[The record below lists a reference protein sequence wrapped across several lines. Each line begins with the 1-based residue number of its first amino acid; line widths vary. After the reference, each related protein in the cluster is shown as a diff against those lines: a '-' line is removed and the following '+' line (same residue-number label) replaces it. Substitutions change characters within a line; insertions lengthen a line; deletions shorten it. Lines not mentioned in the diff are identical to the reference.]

1 MKYNTLL
8 AITSGG
14 LLLMGCGGG
23 GDSYLPENFLEEKV
37 TLEDKLY
44 HDTSLSKDK
53 TMSCATC
60 HVIDS
65 AFVDPRPT
73 NLSLGASLGDDL
85 VSIGDRNAPTA
96 AYTAFIPKFHFDK
109 HEGLFIGG
117 QFLDGRATDLTEQAK
132 GPFLNPVEMNM
143 PNEASVIQRVQENTN
158 YVKAFKEIYGENI
171 FDDTQKAYEAL
182 AETIAKFEKSKT
194 FSPFNS
200 KFDKVLK
207 GTALFSEQ
215 EQRGLVLFNSKA
227 ECHACHPADGEKAN
241 FTDFSYDNL
250 GVPVNNALRAA
261 NGKGS
266 DFVDNGLY
274 DNPHVDD
281 NSLKGAFRV
290 STLRNIAVTGPY
302 MHNGL
307 FQNLATVVHFYNTRD
322 VPGAINPE
330 TGEEWEKGEVEV
342 NKNDAELGNLKLVAK
357 GELFEARFQ
366 EHTMTRKFF
375 IVYSKE
381 DKHNAY
387 VDNVVDYILTGQ
399 CQDGV

>member
-1 MKYNTLL
+1 MKYNLFFATAL
-8 AITSGG
+8 SGFI
-14 LLLMGCGGG
+14 LIGCGGG
-23 GDSYLPENFLEEKV
+23 GGDRYIPENLPEQKV
-37 TLEDKLY
+37 TLGEKLY

-85 VSIGDRNAPTA
+85 VSIADRNAPTA

-117 QFLDGRATDLTEQAK
+117 QFLDGRAADLKEQAK

-143 PNEASVIQRVQENTN
+143 PDEASVIKRVQENAN

-171 FDDTQKAYEAL
+171 FNDIEKAYDAL

-207 GTALFSEQ
+207 GTELFSEQ
-215 EQRGLVLFNSKA
+215 EQRGLALFNSKA

-250 GVPVNNALRAA
+250 GVPVNHALRAA
-261 NGKGS
+261 NGKGG
-266 DFVDNGLY
+266 DFIDNGLY

-281 NSLKGAFRV
+281 TSLKGAFRV

-307 FQNLATVVHFYNTRD
+307 FKDLATVVHFYNTRD

-330 TGEEWEKGEVEV
+330 TGEAWGKGEVEV
-342 NKNDAELGNLKLVAK
+342 NKNNAELGDLKLTEEEEADLVAFLNTLTD
-357 GELFEARFQ
+357 EQ
-366 EHTMTRKFF
+366 YEHL
-375 IVYSKE
+375 IP
-381 DKHNAY
+381 
-387 VDNVVDYILTGQ
+387 
-399 CQDGV
+399 

>member
-1 MKYNTLL
+1 MKYNLFFATTL
-8 AITSGG
+8 SGFI
-14 LLLMGCGGG
+14 LIGCGGGG
-23 GDSYLPENFLEEKV
+23 GDSYIPENLPEQKV
-37 TLEDKLY
+37 TLGEKLY

-85 VSIGDRNAPTA
+85 VSIADRNAPTA

-117 QFLDGRATDLTEQAK
+117 QFLDGRAADLKEQAK

-143 PNEASVIQRVQENTN
+143 PDEVSVIQRVQENAS
-158 YVKAFKEIYGENI
+158 YVKSFKEIYGEDI
-171 FDDTQKAYEAL
+171 FNDTQKAYDAL
-182 AETIAKFEKSKT
+182 AESIAKFEKSKT

-207 GTALFSEQ
+207 GTELFSEQ
-215 EQRGLVLFNSKA
+215 EQRGLALFNSKA

-250 GVPVNNALRAA
+250 GVPVNHALRAA
-261 NGKGS
+261 NGKGG
-266 DFVDNGLY
+266 DFIDNGLY

-281 NSLKGAFRV
+281 TSLKGAFRV

-307 FQNLATVVHFYNTRD
+307 FKDLATVVHFYNTRD

-330 TGEEWEKGEVEV
+330 TGEAWEKGEVEV
-342 NKNDAELGNLKLVAK
+342 NKNNAELGDLKLTEEEEADLVAFLNTLTD
-357 GELFEARFQ
+357 EQ
-366 EHTMTRKFF
+366 YEHL
-375 IVYSKE
+375 
-381 DKHNAY
+381 NP
-387 VDNVVDYILTGQ
+387 
-399 CQDGV
+399 

>member
-1 MKYNTLL
+1 MKYNTLSV
-8 AITSGG
+8 ITLSGIF
-14 LLLMGCGGG
+14 LIGCGSG
-23 GDSYLPENFLEEKV
+23 GDSYIPENFADQKV
-37 TLEDKLY
+37 TLGDKLY

-60 HVIDS
+60 HAIDS

-241 FTDFSYDNL
+241 FTDFSYDN
-250 GVPVNNALRAA
+250 
-261 NGKGS
+261 
-266 DFVDNGLY
+266 
-274 DNPHVDD
+274 PHVDD

-342 NKNDAELGNLKLVAK
+342 NKNDAELGNLKLTADEEADLVAFLK
-357 GELFEARFQ
+357 TLTDEQ
-366 EHTMTRKFF
+366 YEHL
-375 IVYSKE
+375 IP
-381 DKHNAY
+381 
-387 VDNVVDYILTGQ
+387 
-399 CQDGV
+399 

>member
-1 MKYNTLL
+1 MKYNTLFATTL
-8 AITSGG
+8 SG
-14 LLLMGCGGG
+14 LLLVGCGGT
-23 GDSYLPENFLEEKV
+23 SSTSENFGENQVALGE
-37 TLEDKLY
+37 KLY
-44 HDTSLSKDK
+44 HDTSLSKNK

-96 AYTAFIPKFHFDK
+96 AYAAFIPRFHFDA
-109 HEGLFIGG
+109 HEGLYIGG

-143 PNEASVIQRVQENTN
+143 PDEASVIARVLENAN
-158 YVKAFKEIYGENI
+158 YVKAFKEIYGDDI
-171 FDDTQKAYEAL
+171 FNDTQKAYEAL
-182 AETIAKFEKSKT
+182 ADTIAKFEKSKT

-200 KFDKVLK
+200 KYDKALK
-207 GTALFSEQ
+207 GDEVLTEQEVRGLALFN
-215 EQRGLVLFNSKA
+215 GKA
-227 ECHACHPADGEKAN
+227 ECHACHPSDGPKAH

-250 GVPVNNALRAA
+250 GVPVNHALRSA

-274 DNPHVDD
+274 DNPQVNDK
-281 NSLKGAFRV
+281 SLKGAFRV

-302 MHNGL
+302 MHNGI
-307 FQNLATVVHFYNTRD
+307 FSNLATVVHFYNTRD

-330 TGEEWEKGEVEV
+330 TGSSWEKGEVEV
-342 NKNDAELGNLKLVAK
+342 NKNDAELGNLNLTNEEEDDLVAFLK
-357 GELFEARFQ
+357 TLTDEQ
-366 EHTMTRKFF
+366 YEHL
-375 IVYSKE
+375 IP
-381 DKHNAY
+381 
-387 VDNVVDYILTGQ
+387 
-399 CQDGV
+399 